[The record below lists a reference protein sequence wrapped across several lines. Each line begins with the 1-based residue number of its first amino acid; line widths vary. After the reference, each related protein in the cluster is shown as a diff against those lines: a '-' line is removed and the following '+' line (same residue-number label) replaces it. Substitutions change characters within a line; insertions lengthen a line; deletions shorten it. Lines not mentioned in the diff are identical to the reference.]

1 MAILSQFSKCL
12 WCVWPAVVIGIGWFV
27 FYRGV
32 DGKSYYGAL
41 PVGKDPLAAEGQTD
55 FETTRQRDAEKRRV
69 IYWCAGIIAC
79 GYLAVLL
86 WNNFS
91 IKAKAASPEITA
103 TPSTT
108 ATITETWTP
117 VPSLTSPFVPTRATS
132 TPLTPQASPT
142 YAPTATDR
150 IIYQSGPVQ
159 VMTVIVEREVPVAVI
174 QMATVIVER
183 QVPVVITQVVTVVET
198 WVVIITPTDVFT
210 QTPTPTW
217 TQTETETQ
225 TPTYTSTQ
233 TPTSTEMPTPS
244 EILAP

>member
-32 DGKSYYGAL
+32 DGKTYYGAL
-41 PVGKDPLAAEGQTD
+41 PVGKDPLATEGQTE
-55 FETTRQRDAEKRRV
+55 FESTRQRDAEKRRV

-86 WNNFS
+86 WGNFT
-91 IKAKAASPEITA
+91 IKAKASPEITA
-103 TPSTT
+103 TPSSA

-117 VPSLTSPFVPTRATS
+117 IPSLTSPFVPTRSTS

-150 IIYQSGPVQ
+150 IVYKSGPIQ
-159 VMTVIVEREVPVAVI
+159 VVTVVVE
-174 QMATVIVER
+174 VER
-183 QVPVVITQVVTVVET
+183 QVPVVITQVVTVVVT
-198 WVVIITPTDVFT
+198 WIVIITPTDVFT
-210 QTPTPTW
+210 QTPMPTVTPST
-217 TQTETETQ
+217 TETQ
-225 TPTYTSTQ
+225 TPTYTSIQ
-233 TPTSTEMPTPS
+233 TPTPTETQTATETPTPS
-244 EILAP
+244 ETLVP